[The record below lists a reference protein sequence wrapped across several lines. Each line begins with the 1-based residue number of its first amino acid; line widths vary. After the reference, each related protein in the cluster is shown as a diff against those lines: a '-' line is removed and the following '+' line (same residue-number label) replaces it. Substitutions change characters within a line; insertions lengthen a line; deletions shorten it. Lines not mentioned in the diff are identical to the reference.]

1 MTDALSAL
9 TVARFLQENPD
20 FFSEHAELFAALTV
34 PHPSDTRAISL
45 GERQIMT
52 LRDRHKAL
60 EQRLAILTHQA
71 EFNQSVAQNVSHW
84 CEQLLAVD
92 NPEELP
98 GHIVGGLLASFDI
111 PDVAL
116 KLWGVAWPQGPFT
129 SDIDTETQTFVAALK
144 SPYCGPNQDFGVAQ
158 WFKAAPA
165 SLAIIPIHRE
175 AQVIGVLALGSPDP
189 ERFASDMGTTFLE
202 SIGRL
207 TSAALA
213 RLPSAN

>member
-34 PHPSDTRAISL
+34 PHPNDTRAISL
-45 GERQIMT
+45 GERQILT
-52 LRDRHKAL
+52 LRDRQKAL
-60 EQRLAILTHQA
+60 EQRLAILSHQA
-71 EFNQSVAQNVSHW
+71 EFNQGVAQKVSQW

-92 NPEELP
+92 NPQELP
-98 GHIVGGLLASFDI
+98 GHIVAGLLASFDV

-116 KLWGVAWPQGPFT
+116 KLWGVALPEGPFT
-129 SDIDTETQTFVAALK
+129 SDTDAEVQTFVADLNA
-144 SPYCGPNQDFGVAQ
+144 PYCGPNQDFSVAG
-158 WFKAAPA
+158 WFKTAPA
-165 SLAIIPIHRE
+165 SLAIVPIHRDS
-175 AQVIGVLALGSPDP
+175 QTIGVLVLGSPDP

-207 TSAALA
+207 ASAALT
-213 RLPSAN
+213 RLPGVD